1 MGKSNKSS
9 QIKRNKK
16 NKKTIKN
23 KRGGNSSLYGLAQF
37 AQSRGC
43 TKFQGVRNTD
53 PNSSFDTCECIDRNN
68 TKIDQ
73 FQFPKGIFTCSPTEG
88 LKMVE
93 SGANPLYRTYKSV
106 KDKVFFTKSTDF
118 PLLVEKEFQE
128 LVEKNKEVAQEAS
141 RFLIDYT
148 LDTREHKDRAFYD
161 TLVPENIQTLMN
173 NVQAILENVSLVANN
188 PNLKFNDIT
197 SLLGKLVNK
206 LQKQYIQLRELEKT
220 HGKLL
225 EKMELLKRTEGE
237 EAIKLIPIN
246 GELTKGRKTTPY
258 NSPVMKNGEYE
269 AQIAKQLALIFGVA
283 NLSLVEKEEEQEFVK
298 KVMSQLPTLLK
309 KYYKTNIKLMEK
321 IRKERHFISRKIVE
335 LLFEKDINIVKGLT
349 IETITKLM
357 KAYLNFF
364 MRNQMR
370 ITPRVAY
377 NAVELYN
384 TNFLSQYDVN
394 TSEKWIDAVNVVI
407 TNNLKETPQLVGK
420 PRMFVLAYVLSDLLI
435 ETLNSKE

>member
-16 NKKTIKN
+16 NKKTVKN
-23 KRGGNSSLYGLAQF
+23 KRGGNNSLYGVAQM

-43 TKFQGVRNTD
+43 TRFQGVRNTD

-93 SGANPLYRTYKSV
+93 SIANPLYRTYKSV

-118 PLLVEKEFQE
+118 DLLVEKEFQE
-128 LVEKNKEVAQEAS
+128 LLDENTNVAKEAA

-148 LDTREHKDRAFYD
+148 LDTREHRDRVFYD

-173 NVQAILENVSLVANN
+173 NVQAILENIALVSNN

-225 EKMELLKRTEGE
+225 EKMELLGKTDRE
-237 EAIKLIPIN
+237 EAIKLIPVN
-246 GELTKGRKTTPY
+246 GELTQRRKTNPY
-258 NSPVMKNGEYE
+258 NSPVIDNGDYE
-269 AQIAKQLALIFGVA
+269 AQVAKQIALIFGVPD
-283 NLSLVEKEEEQEFVK
+283 LSLVRNKEMVFVK
-298 KVMSQLPTLLK
+298 LAKSKLPTLLK
-309 KYYKTNIKLMEK
+309 KYYKTNIELMEK

-335 LLFEKDINIVKGLT
+335 LLFERDLNIVKNLT
-349 IETITKLM
+349 IPNITKLM
-357 KAYLNFF
+357 RAYLNYY

-370 ITPRVAY
+370 IDPSVADS
-377 NAVELYN
+377 AVDLYN
-384 TNFLSQYDVN
+384 TNFLSGYDVK
-394 TSEKWIDAVNVVI
+394 TPEEWIDGSNLLI
-407 TNNLKETPQLVGK
+407 TGHLTETPQLAGK
-420 PRMFVLAYVLSDLLI
+420 PRMFVLADALSKLLI
-435 ETLNSKE
+435 ETLNGV

>member
-9 QIKRNKK
+9 QIKRDKN

-93 SGANPLYRTYKSV
+93 SIANPLYRTYKSV
-106 KDKVFFTKSTDF
+106 KDKVFFTKSSDF

-128 LVEKNKEVAQEAS
+128 LLEKNTNVAKEAA

-148 LDTREHKDRAFYD
+148 LDTREHKDRVFYD

-173 NVQAILENVSLVANN
+173 NVQAILENIALISNN

-237 EAIKLIPIN
+237 EAIKLIHVN
-246 GELTKGRKTTPY
+246 GELTKGRKTYPY

-269 AQIAKQLALIFGVA
+269 AQIAQQLALIFGVA
-283 NLSLVEKEEEQEFVK
+283 NLSLVKKEHKFVK
-298 KVMSQLPTLLK
+298 KVMLQLPTLLK
-309 KYYKTNIKLMEK
+309 NHYKTNIDLMEK
-321 IRKERHFISRKIVE
+321 IRKEPNFISRKIVE
-335 LLFEKDINIVKGLT
+335 LLVEDDINIVKGLT

-357 KAYLNFF
+357 RAYLNFF
-364 MRNQMR
+364 MRNQMNIEPIKADR
-370 ITPRVAY
+370 
-377 NAVELYN
+377 AVELYN
-384 TNFLSQYDVN
+384 TNFLSQYEVYS
-394 TSEKWIDAVNVVI
+394 SEKWIVDVNELI
-407 TNNLKETPQLVGK
+407 TNHLNDGK
-420 PRMFVLAYVLSDLLI
+420 PRMFVLADVLSNLLI
-435 ETLNSKE
+435 EMLNSKEYVEF

>member
-9 QIKRNKK
+9 QIKRDKK

-23 KRGGNSSLYGLAQF
+23 KRGGNSSLYGLAQL

-93 SGANPLYRTYKSV
+93 TVANPLYITYKSV
-106 KDKVFFTKSTDF
+106 KDKVFFTKSSDF

-128 LVEKNKEVAQEAS
+128 LLEQNTNVAQEAA

-148 LDTREHKDRAFYD
+148 LDTREHKDRVFYD

-173 NVQAILENVSLVANN
+173 NVQAILENIALISNN

-237 EAIKLIPIN
+237 EAIKLIPVN
-246 GELTKGRKTTPY
+246 GELTKGRKTNPY

-269 AQIAKQLALIFGVA
+269 AQIAQQLALIFGVA
-283 NLSLVEKEEEQEFVK
+283 DLSLVKKEEEQEFVTN
-298 KVMSQLPTLLK
+298 VMLQLPTLLK
-309 KYYKTNIKLMEK
+309 NNYKTNKDLMEK

-364 MRNQMR
+364 MKNQMK
-370 ITPRVAY
+370 IEPSVADI
-377 NAVELYN
+377 AVELYN

-394 TSEKWIDAVNVVI
+394 SSKEWIDSSNELI
-407 TNNLKETPQLVGK
+407 TEHLNDGE
-420 PRMFVLAYVLSDLLI
+420 PRMFVLSYELSKLLI
-435 ETLNSKE
+435 DTLKGVE